1 VSHRKGLPHV
11 IYCRVWR
18 STSWLWEL
26 HWQFLAPPS
35 YSSKIMNRNSYN
47 NKLKYNNLYVI
58 IKNEYLRKSNQFQFI
73 TCPVRLSH
81 ILYWLYR
88 WRHRLGPMAL
98 ASKVQALALRIG
110 LGTYGLG
117 LEGPGLGLEDWPRDL
132 WPWPRRSRPWPWG
145 LRPYVFVLGYI
156 TSNKHRQS
164 KQHPANC
171 LCDEASSKQS
181 SFSRHQC

>member
-88 WRHRLGPMAL
+88 WRH
-98 ASKVQALALRIG
+98 
-110 LGTYGLG
+110 
-117 LEGPGLGLEDWPRDL
+117 
-132 WPWPRRSRPWPWG
+132 WPWDWCSRRSRPWPWG